1 MKTVE
6 YQRKILADN
15 IQRLLDKNGKTQTDM
30 ARELGIPE
38 TTVSSWLNAKKYP
51 RIDKVQLMADY
62 FNVRRSEITEEKE
75 PKNIYKV
82 TQEFVHIPVLGE
94 IACGEPILA
103 KENFTGYKVEP
114 KETLPSG
121 NLYYLKAKG
130 ESMEPTVPD
139 GSMVLIRQQPDVE
152 NNEIAAV
159 LVNGDNE
166 ATLKR
171 IIKQGNSVVLMP
183 DNPKFTPY
191 IVNEDNPARI
201 IGKAIR
207 YTREL

>member
-1 MKTVE
+1 MRDSKEIIQLIKKLRKEKKMSVE
-6 YQRKILADN
+6 YLAN
-15 IQRLLDKNGKTQTDM
+15 KVGVSKSTQSRYENGLRGFPINDVGKYAEALGTSI
-30 ARELGIPE
+30 EYLLGIDNLYAL
-38 TTVSSWLNAKKYP
+38 SDDS
-51 RIDKVQLMADY
+51 
-62 FNVRRSEITEEKE
+62 
-75 PKNIYKV
+75 
-82 TQEFVHIPVLGE
+82 VHIPILGE

-103 KENFTGYKVEP
+103 KENFAGYKVEP

-130 ESMEPTVPD
+130 ESMEPTIPD